1 MMAQPFVE
9 IGDVA
14 SHFKVSVS
22 TVRAWVRQGQ
32 IPPNTYVKLGKT
44 FRFQLDAVADA
55 LLNGSAVSESEP
67 EIEIDED
74 L

>member
-1 MMAQPFVE
+1 MAQPFVE
-9 IGDVA
+9 IGEVA

-32 IPPNTYVKLGKT
+32 IPPNTYLKLGKT
-44 FRFQLDAVADA
+44 FRFQLDAVAEA
-55 LLNGSAVSESEP
+55 LLNSSTGTEP
-67 EIEIDED
+67 EPETEIDED

>member
-1 MMAQPFVE
+1 MAQPFVE